1 MYLSKDTR
9 TSISVDPH
17 SLSHP
22 SSDSLGSR
30 SPDPSPSRP
39 PSSTRSI
46 DSYRNSI
53 ASLTYLFEQDPATL
67 EADIV
72 QVYGRTGL
80 VDERDSEDETGDHE
94 VPSVE
99 GESMFGEYKFTS
111 SGLVGS
117 QFSKDGSSGVVGRM
131 TEGERERSSLA
142 SISTYHTTSSRIPL
156 SPVPYSP
163 DLQEDAIANPMTGVS
178 NSGAFK
184 LSRGTSMQGSRERTA
199 RKAQKLASFFGTTRG
214 EVSFFCFSFED
225 T

>member
-9 TSISVDPH
+9 TSISVDPR

-72 QVYGRTGL
+72 QVYGRKGSI
-80 VDERDSEDETGDHE
+80 DDRDSEDEVEDHE
-94 VPSVE
+94 DVPLVNPS

-111 SGLVGS
+111 SGVVGS
-117 QFSKDGSSGVVGRM
+117 QYSKDGSEVSERA
-131 TEGERERSSLA
+131 TEGERGRSSLA
-142 SISTYHTTSSRIPL
+142 SINTFHTTSSQIPL
-156 SPVPYSP
+156 SPALHSP
-163 DLQEDAIANPMTGVS
+163 SLQEDAITNPMSGIM

-214 EVSFFCFSFED
+214 EVSFISNFA
-225 T
+225 